1 MKRHETKPIG
11 QIITEAFRAA
21 GTSELYDRQ
30 RVCYLWT
37 EITGPTINRMTTR
50 RWVDREGALHVS
62 ITSASLRNDLQFLAP
77 KLIERLNEAAGK
89 KVITRIVFH

>member
-1 MKRHETKPIG
+1 MKRSEAKPIG

-21 GTSELYDRQ
+21 GTSDLYDRQ

-37 EITGPTINRMTTR
+37 EVTGPTINRMTTR
-50 RWVDREGALHVS
+50 RWIDRDVLHVT

-89 KVITRIVFH
+89 QVITRIVFH